1 MTQGKVRF
9 FAEQRDFGDKVAIYI
24 REDGPSEGRDSVA
37 LIVFQKVEEGFR
49 SDPALTVRTSEAQE
63 LMDALWSAGLRPAE
77 GAGSAGA
84 MAATERH
91 LADMR
96 AMAMG
101 ALRKAGAIE

>member
-9 FAEQRDFGDKVAIYI
+9 FAEQRDFG
-24 REDGPSEGRDSVA
+24 
-37 LIVFQKVEEGFR
+37 
-49 SDPALTVRTSEAQE
+49 
-63 LMDALWSAGLRPAE
+63 
-77 GAGSAGA
+77 A
-84 MAATERH
+84 MAATDLH